1 MNQSILFPDL
11 QDWESSSQMIVF
23 TAQQQGINIECRIGI
38 TKLAALS
45 KTNLIATDQDIATK
59 ALAMFETYRFDIEEE
74 VEQLI
79 EQEQFDE
86 LGRVIVT

>member
-1 MNQSILFPDL
+1 MNQNILFPDL

-45 KTNLIATDQDIATK
+45 KTSLIATDQDIATK

-79 EQEQFDE
+79 EQEEFDE